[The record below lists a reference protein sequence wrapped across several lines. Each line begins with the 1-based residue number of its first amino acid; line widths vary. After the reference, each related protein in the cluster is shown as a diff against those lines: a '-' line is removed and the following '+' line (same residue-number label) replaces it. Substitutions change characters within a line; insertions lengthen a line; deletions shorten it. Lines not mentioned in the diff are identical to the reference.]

1 MGSKL
6 TGGDI
11 KVAPEDTAKLAA
23 EVRKWKDGG
32 KQAAAQLFAELVKET
47 GAVAAARARL

>member
-11 KVAPEDTAKLAA
+11 KVAPEDTAKLIE
-23 EVRKWKDGG
+23 EVQKWKDGG
-32 KQAAAQLFAELVKET
+32 KQAAAKLFAELVPEA